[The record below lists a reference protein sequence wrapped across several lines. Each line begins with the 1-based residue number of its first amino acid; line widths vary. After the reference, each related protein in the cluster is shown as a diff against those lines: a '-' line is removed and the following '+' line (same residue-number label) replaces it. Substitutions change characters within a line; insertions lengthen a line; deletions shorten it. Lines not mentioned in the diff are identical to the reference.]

1 MAKHF
6 LGVLGVIAAGI
17 LLVVSAAM
25 NYRFGFSLGKTA
37 MDGQIYGL
45 ASAAA
50 DCFKALVPF
59 FLFAAIRN
67 RMWSQAA
74 AAAVVWTVVTGYS
87 MTSALGHAALNRL
100 DTTGQRA
107 VEANTYK
114 DMRAE
119 AKRAQD
125 QLAWIPQHRPVQT
138 VQADISGLKDQRL
151 WKSTD
156 GCADVTGKTT
166 REFCQQFH
174 RLSAELGSAQQ
185 AEKLGARVT
194 ELNGKL
200 AAVSGGTVMAEA
212 DPQASVLA
220 KLTGLDIASV
230 QTALTI
236 FVALLIEIGS
246 AFGMYVAFAYWR
258 LGDQVRK
265 PAEETET
272 GIWQR
277 SDEILPTVQ
286 APQQAPITAQIEAPK
301 IWANDNKTSDSK
313 GNDNK
318 TTGSKPLVP
327 DSDVQRF
334 YRERIVAAPESSSLT
349 STELYEEYCAWC
361 EENSKEPFAHPRVT
375 REIGELGVKKD
386 RIGKRTRYFGIALK
400 SAEERKTDNKLPE
413 ALPRAA

>member
-1 MAKHF
+1 
-6 LGVLGVIAAGI
+6 VLGVIAAGI
-17 LLVVSAAM
+17 LLAVSAAM

-67 RMWSQAA
+67 RMWSQAM
-74 AAAVVWTVVTGYS
+74 AAAVVWVVVTGYS

-114 DMRAE
+114 DMRAD
-119 AKRAQD
+119 AKRAQE
-125 QLAWIPQHRPVQT
+125 QLAWIPQHRPAQT
-138 VQADISGLKDQRL
+138 VQADISGIKGQRL
-151 WKSTD
+151 WASTS
-156 GCADVTGKTT
+156 GCTEIPGKTA

-174 RLSAELGSAQQ
+174 RLTAELASAQQ
-185 AEKLGARVT
+185 AEKLEIRIS

-200 AAVSGGTVMAEA
+200 SHASGGTVMAEA
-212 DPQASVLA
+212 DPQASVLS
-220 KLTGLDIASV
+220 KLTGLDISSV

-236 FVALLIEIGS
+236 FVALLIEVGS

-258 LGDQVRK
+258 LSDQIAPKR
-265 PAEETET
+265 AEEREARV
-272 GIWQR
+272 WQ
-277 SDEILPTVQ
+277 SEDEDLAAAQ
-286 APQQAPITAQIEAPK
+286 PQQAVASPIAPPRV
-301 IWANDNKTSDSK
+301 WANDNKT
-313 GNDNK
+313 NDNK
-318 TTGSKPLVP
+318 ASDVKTGDIKAAAKPLVP

-334 YRERIVAAPESSSLT
+334 YRERIVAAPEASSLT

-361 EENSKEPFAHPRVT
+361 EEHNKEPFAHPRVT
-375 REIGELGVKKD
+375 REIGELGVKKE

-400 SAEERKTDNKLPE
+400 SATDNKLPE